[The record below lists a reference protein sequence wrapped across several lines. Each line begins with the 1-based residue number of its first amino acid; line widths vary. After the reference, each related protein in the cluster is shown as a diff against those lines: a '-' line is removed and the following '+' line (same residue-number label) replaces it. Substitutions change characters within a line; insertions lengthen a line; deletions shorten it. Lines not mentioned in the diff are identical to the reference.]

1 MKNAS
6 EFLCQNPFE
15 VMEIHPEGTVYICC
29 PNWNNYYSIGNIFEN
44 TFEEVWNSEKAKE
57 LRRRVLNGDYS
68 LCDISS
74 CPYLKQKNLPLPRR
88 AENRKN
94 FLWWKEDISPSV
106 HMKKGPVLIKLSYD
120 PECNIACKMCR
131 DKIIR
136 LSDEEL
142 ELYNSRIESFFIPL
156 LKDVRILQINAH
168 GDAFGSRHSRL
179 LIEKVA
185 KKYKHIKFDFQTNGI
200 LCTQKMLKHLNISA
214 DRIHTIRISIHAA
227 SADTYS
233 KIVPNGENLF
243 PVILKNLQ
251 YLSQESKKQKFRLF
265 VHFVVSALNYKEIPS
280 FIKLAEIY
288 DVKPFFWELRLIQY
302 NYNPTDDDFIVEKNH
317 PLHEDLKR
325 VLRHPICKKYKDN
338 FTPQLVELMND

>member
-1 MKNAS
+1 
-6 EFLCQNPFE
+6 
-15 VMEIHPEGTVYICC
+15 
-29 PNWNNYYSIGNIFEN
+29 
-44 TFEEVWNSEKAKE
+44 
-57 LRRRVLNGDYS
+57 
-68 LCDISS
+68 
-74 CPYLKQKNLPLPRR
+74 
-88 AENRKN
+88 
-94 FLWWKEDISPSV
+94 
-106 HMKKGPVLIKLSYD
+106 
-120 PECNIACKMCR
+120 
-131 DKIIR
+131 
-136 LSDEEL
+136 
-142 ELYNSRIESFFIPL
+142 
-156 LKDVRILQINAH
+156 
-168 GDAFGSRHSRL
+168 
-179 LIEKVA
+179 
-185 KKYKHIKFDFQTNGI
+185 
-200 LCTQKMLKHLNISA
+200 MLKHLNISA